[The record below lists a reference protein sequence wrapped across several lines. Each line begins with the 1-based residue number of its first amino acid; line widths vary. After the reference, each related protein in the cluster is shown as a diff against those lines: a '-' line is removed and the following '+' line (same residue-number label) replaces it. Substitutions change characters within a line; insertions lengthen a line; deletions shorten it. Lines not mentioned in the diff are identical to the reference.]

1 MGRLLPLRP
10 EPSQFGRGCV
20 KTIGAQFDLFIL
32 ATYVRF
38 RMTYSARVERYRS
51 YGRARWS
58 FYTASARSRRHMS
71 QLGVPHSG
79 RPSVPKLNS
88 FTGRAAIIMS
98 EQTVGGGEQSEQRST
113 VWRIRSY

>member
-10 EPSQFGRGCV
+10 EPSLFGRGCV

-38 RMTYSARVERYRS
+38 RMTYSARVERYRT

-58 FYTASARSRRHMS
+58 FYTASAACRRIGLLIADIQHENPR
-71 QLGVPHSG
+71 GVGKG
-79 RPSVPKLNS
+79 RLLTL
-88 FTGRAAIIMS
+88 TGPRAFPEPVIAP
-98 EQTVGGGEQSEQRST
+98 R
-113 VWRIRSY
+113 